1 MHLLA
6 SIGGILTA
14 LLKEI
19 KHLIVIINHFFFTRI
34 GFTLKVFVQVTMCFP
49 CDFGLFFFFFSNFKL
64 EKKKL
69 NLVLNCNIYHLEKI
83 FEAIMAE
90 NPVFLGL
97 FRQTFCHPD
106 SSGPS
111 VV

>member
-6 SIGGILTA
+6 YIDGILTA

-19 KHLIVIINHFFFTRI
+19 KHLIVIIDHFFFIRI
-34 GFTLKVFVQVTMCFP
+34 GFILKVFVQVTVCFP
-49 CDFGLFFFFFSNFKL
+49 CTCFFRTSSC
-64 EKKKL
+64 EKKRKI
-69 NLVLNCNIYHLEKI
+69 NLVLNCNSYHLEKI

-90 NPVFLGL
+90 NRVFLGL
-97 FRQTFCHPD
+97 FRQTFRHPD

>member
-6 SIGGILTA
+6 SVGGILTA

-19 KHLIVIINHFFFTRI
+19 KYLIVIINHFSSQEFARI
-34 GFTLKVFVQVTMCFP
+34 GFILEVFVQITMCFP
-49 CDFGLFFFFFSNFKL
+49 CDFRLFFSEL
-64 EKKKL
+64 HVKKL
-69 NLVLNCNIYHLEKI
+69 NLVLNCNICHLEKI
-83 FEAIMAE
+83 FEAIVAE
-90 NPVFLGL
+90 NPIFLGL
-97 FRQTFCHPD
+97 FRQTFHHPD